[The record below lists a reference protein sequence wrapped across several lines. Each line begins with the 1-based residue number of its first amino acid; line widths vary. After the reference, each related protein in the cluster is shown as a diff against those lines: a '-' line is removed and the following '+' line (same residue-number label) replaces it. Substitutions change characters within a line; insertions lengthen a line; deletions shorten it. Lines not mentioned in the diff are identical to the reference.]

1 VVADVAQSLG
11 GLGRCIVD
19 VIQHPVLGDGG
30 AAQKDGGCKNKQQ
43 LKNPAHVYFLQ
54 LIGMEFKHKL
64 RFCGCVIR
72 TPSFYG
78 GGREQLMVQLD
89 SAAIVKK
96 INKRNKWKC
105 LPR

>member
-1 VVADVAQSLG
+1 
-11 GLGRCIVD
+11 
-19 VIQHPVLGDGG
+19 
-30 AAQKDGGCKNKQQ
+30 
-43 LKNPAHVYFLQ
+43 
-54 LIGMEFKHKL
+54 MEFKHKL

>member
-1 VVADVAQSLG
+1 
-11 GLGRCIVD
+11 
-19 VIQHPVLGDGG
+19 
-30 AAQKDGGCKNKQQ
+30 
-43 LKNPAHVYFLQ
+43 
-54 LIGMEFKHKL
+54 MEFKHKL

-72 TPSFYG
+72 APSFYG

-96 INKRNKWKC
+96 INKRNKRKR